1 MTWKSSATIST
12 TIPTTIPTT
21 PPGRRCTRKKRK
33 PPRSRDAGLLCSR
46 KAPAFFLLF
55 FFFFFFF
62 IFFSACALVRAEE
75 VQEGEV
81 VQEQAVQ
88 EQAQTN
94 ERAGLGGIQRGK
106 YRTEYADGVFNVR
119 TSGKRG
125 RALQINTHLVRT
137 SADFEFWKDVQ
148 CREKLFVLE
157 SDKPIDVGKTITET
171 KTAQEELKTEISRSR
186 ELQKRQRRASLAFC
200 RHECKNE
207 YVFQPPSPPP
217 PSPPPPPNPPPSP
230 PPSPPPNPPPSPSPP
245 PPPPPKEPSPP
256 PANFPP
262 SPPPSPAAVIDINGK
277 ELLQDSTGWILL
289 LAYKHVGGE
298 NEALVSGTPP
308 MSPYEGYSH
317 AWLND
322 LSLTANDVDSVRF
335 FCTSSNHNRVV
346 HFSVTNDWIK
356 SAIVSGSG
364 SGNLISYWT
373 RETIKF
379 SDHTGYLPDQTDSTD
394 SATDLVAETPFY
406 KSDFYHWGIGASGSR
421 WECDDAPYKT
431 GNAYAA
437 TTNHQIWFKMRYA
450 IPDDARFFTFINECL
465 EEAPV
470 DGECVSWAS
479 TKNYGTMRY
488 WNTSLVTDMSGY
500 DVNAYRGFA
509 TKTLFN
515 ADISRWD
522 TSMVTSMEKMFYQAS
537 RFNQPISDWDVSKV
551 RNMEWMFFQAS
562 EYDQNMDKWDVSE
575 VTSMFNMFSQAIAY
589 SKDLTEWDTSKVT
602 DMEYMFSGATAFQK
616 KFACASATNGPPDS
630 CVLITKPI
638 PNSLW
643 HTFVEECLAEDNA
656 EVTGECTGWEKANA
670 YVTMPNW
677 DTSLV
682 TDMSG
687 SDDYFG
693 FGGESSFSRFNGDIS
708 KWNTSQVTSMRAM
721 FYKGFDFNQDVGSWD
736 VSQVTDM
743 YQMFHSASAFNKN
756 IANWDVS
763 GVTNMANMFYSAS
776 AFNRD
781 ISSWTGTAATTTQDD
796 VFNSATAFQ
805 ARFSCASATDG
816 PVNSCVG
823 GDPIPDASWHAFV
836 VQCLSEHTHGDCK
849 TWASKNNYRTMPN
862 WNTSLV
868 TDMSGWGTTY
878 QGFGTPSN
886 GGNIRYFNGDISD
899 WDTSQ
904 VTNMYQMFR
913 GCISFNGDIGNWDTS
928 QVTDMRLMFYYSNA
942 FNQNI
947 GNWDTSKVTNLDR
960 MFYLAKVFDQPI
972 GTWDT
977 SQVTNM
983 YQMFRH
989 AYKFNQPIG
998 NWDTSSV
1005 TSMQEFFYEDYAFNQ
1020 PIGNW
1025 DTSSVTSMQE
1035 MFYEDIAFDQ
1045 NISGWDTSQVTS
1057 FSNIFAYA
1065 KAFQAKYTCTNS
1077 AKLSVDP
1084 STCTTV
1090 DPDWTEQWYE
1100 TVTPIPGDGWHYAV
1114 AMCLAE
1120 NTHGACTTWGS
1131 KTNHSVISDWN
1142 TSLVTDMSGWG
1153 TTYQGFGTDYR
1164 GWYGRGDRRFF
1175 NGDISDWDTSQVTSM
1190 TNMFLGCISFN
1201 GDIGNWD
1208 TSQVTDMRLMFHYS
1222 YAFNQNI
1229 GNWDTS
1235 KVTNLDRMF
1244 YLAKVFDQPI
1254 GTWDTSQV
1262 TNMYRMFRHAYT
1274 FNQPIGN
1281 WDTSSVTS
1289 MQEMFYEDN
1298 AFNQP
1303 IGNWNTSQ
1311 VTSMTNMFYKANT
1324 FNYDISIWTGLAATT
1339 AQSGIFNYATAF
1351 QAKFTCTDAVSGP
1364 ANSCTCTNCIPDAS
1378 WHVFV
1383 SECLELEPKYGEC
1396 MSWDK
1401 VGTYGTMPN
1410 WDTGLVTDMG
1420 KKYSSERG
1428 YMGFYNQTDFRGD
1441 LSKWDTSRVKSM
1453 ESMFYDAASFLG
1465 DGISNWD
1472 VSHVT
1477 NMDSMFYKSL
1487 AFNQPIGSWNTSK
1500 VTDMYAM
1507 FESVASFNQD
1517 ITNWD
1522 VSQVTSMERMFYECS
1537 SFDQDVSAWTGVA
1550 STTAQTDMFYAAT
1563 SFRTKFACANANDG
1577 PANTCTLPEPILD
1590 ANWHA
1595 YVAECLA
1602 IAPMDGMC
1610 TSWDRYGAHGAMPNW
1625 DVSLVTDMSGWT
1637 GSAYKGFGGKSTFNA
1652 DISKWDTGKVTSM
1665 SSMFYQASAF
1675 NQDIGGWN
1683 TAQVTTMQ
1691 GMFHVASVFNQD
1703 IGDWNTGQVTTMRAI
1718 FQYASAFNQNIGDWN
1733 TAHVTDMVFMF
1744 RYATAFQAK
1753 FTCTDAVSGP
1763 PNSCACTKCIPDAS
1777 WHVFVSDCLAEAPD
1791 TGECTEWASEKPYG
1805 TMPNWD
1811 TSLVTDMSGYPN
1823 GDGFGEKNMFNGDI
1837 TNWDT
1842 SRVTNMLAMF
1852 EKASA
1857 FNQPIGNWDVSHVTS
1872 MVSMFLDAS
1881 SFNQPIGSW
1890 DTSKVTDMYA
1900 MFESVA
1906 SFNQDITNWD
1916 VSQVTSMERMFY
1928 ECSSFD
1934 QDVSAWTGVA
1944 STTAQTDMFYAA
1956 TSFRTKFAC
1965 ANANDGP
1972 ANTCTLPEPIL
1983 DANWHAYVAECLAI
1997 APMDGMCTSWDKYG
2011 AHGAM
2016 PNWDVSLVTDMSGW
2030 TGSAYK
2036 GFGGKSTF
2044 NADISKWD
2052 TGKVSKMNQMF
2063 YEASAFNQDIGSW
2076 NTAQVTNMQ
2085 SMFNSASA
2093 FNQDIGSWNTAQV
2106 IYMGGMFIRASAFNQ
2121 DIGNWNTAQVTDMEH
2136 MFSSASAFNHDISS
2150 WTGSAATSAQTEM
2163 FLDATAFQ
2171 AKFACTD
2178 AVSGPANSCD
2188 TIKSTWIAPSPPSP
2202 PPFPPPPP
2210 PLTPIPSESWHDFV
2224 EACLSESGAE
2234 GTGECTTWAS
2244 GNNYGTIP
2252 NWDTSLVTDMSGWT
2266 GSAYKGFGGKSTFNA
2281 DISKWD
2287 TGKVSDMNHMFYSA
2301 SAFNQDIGSWNTEK
2315 VTTMRAMF
2323 NQASAFNHDIG
2334 GWNTSSV
2341 TRMGY
2346 MFYSASAFNQ
2356 DIWGWNTAKVTN
2368 MIGMF
2373 QYASAFNHD
2382 ISSWTG
2388 SAATMAQTDMFKGA
2402 TAFEAKFTC
2411 TNAFTGPAN
2420 SCTCT
2425 KCIPDASWHAFVA
2438 DCLAEAP
2445 DTGECTEWASEKPY
2459 GTMPNWD
2466 TSLVTDMSGYPNG
2479 VGFGE
2484 KNMFNG
2490 DITNWDTSR
2499 VTNMLAMFEKASAFN
2514 QPIGNWDVSHV
2525 TSMVSMFLDAS
2536 SFNQPIGSWDTSKVT
2551 DMYAMFESVASF
2563 NQDITNWDV
2572 SQVTSMER
2580 MFYECSSFDQD
2591 VSAWTGVAST
2601 TAQTDMFY
2609 AATSFRTKFA
2619 CANANDGPANT
2630 CTLPEP
2636 ILDANWHAYVAECL
2650 AIAPM
2655 DGMCTSWDKYGA
2667 HGAMPNW
2674 DVSLVT
2680 DMSGWTGS
2688 AYKGFGGKST
2698 FNADISK
2705 WNTEKVTYMIGMF
2718 QDASAFNQD
2727 ISSWTGSA
2735 ATTAQTD
2742 MFLDATAFQAKFAC
2756 TNTNAGPANSCV
2768 LK

>member
-1 MTWKSSATIST
+1 MFFRTFLQSKLPDLLFTQARAKDETFFFFSLSRRFSLNLSLSESISLSLSLLCVCDVHAKPDVKRYDFRLFKHQTKTYRLPFFSSLQKENNDEKEEKIKIRVFRQKQNNKTKTKTKTPFNGRRSAEAETGGAKKSTTMTITWKSSATIST
-12 TIPTTIPTT
+12 TISTTA
-21 PPGRRCTRKKRK
+21 PGRRCTRKKRK
-33 PPRSRDAGLLCSR
+33 LPRSRDAGLLCSR

-75 VQEGEV
+75 VQEGEE

-125 RALQINTHLVRT
+125 RELQINTHLVRT

-171 KTAQEELKTEISRSR
+171 KTAQEELKTEIVNLRAEVASYKKDND
-186 ELQKRQRRASLAFC
+186 ELRALFADMNVKMNTF
-200 RHECKNE
+200 
-207 YVFQPPSPPP
+207 FQPPSPPP

-450 IPDDARFFTFINECL
+450 IPDDASFFTFINECL

-638 PNSLW
+638 PNNLW

-670 YVTMPNW
+670 YGTMPNW

-763 GVTNMANMFYSAS
+763 GVTNMANMFYAAS

-836 VQCLSEHTHGDCK
+836 AQCLSEHTHGDCK

-868 TDMSGWGTTY
+868 TDMNGSVNN
-878 QGFGTPSN
+878 QGFGTDYRGWYS
-886 GGNIRYFNGDISD
+886 GGDRRFFNGDISD

-904 VTNMYQMFR
+904 VTKMYQMFR
-913 GCISFNGDIGNWDTS
+913 GCISFNGDIGNWNTS
-928 QVTDMRLMFYYSNA
+928 QVTDMRLMFHYSYA

-947 GNWDTSKVTNLDR
+947 GNWDTSKVTSLDR

-983 YQMFRH
+983 YQIFRH
-989 AYKFNQPIG
+989 AYTFNQPIG

-1005 TSMQEFFYEDYAFNQ
+1005 TSMQEMFYEDYAFNQ

-1035 MFYEDIAFDQ
+1035 MFYEDHAFNQ

-1131 KTNHSVISDWN
+1131 KTNHGVISDWN
-1142 TSLVTDMSGWG
+1142 TSLVTDMNGSVNN
-1153 TTYQGFGTDYR
+1153 QGFGTDYR
-1164 GWYGRGDRRFF
+1164 GWYSGGDRRFF
-1175 NGDISDWDTSQVTSM
+1175 NGDISDWDTSQVT
-1190 TNMFLGCISFN
+1190 NMYQMFRGCISFN
-1201 GDIGNWD
+1201 GDIGNWN

-1235 KVTNLDRMF
+1235 KVTSLDRMF

-1262 TNMYRMFRHAYT
+1262 TNMYQIFRHAYT

-1289 MQEMFYEDN
+1289 MQEMFYEDY
-1298 AFNQP
+1298 AFNQN
-1303 IGNWNTSQ
+1303 ISGWDTSQ
-1311 VTSMTNMFYKANT
+1311 VTSFSN
-1324 FNYDISIWTGLAATT
+1324 
-1339 AQSGIFNYATAF
+1339 IFAYAKAF
-1351 QAKFTCTDAVSGP
+1351 QAKY
-1364 ANSCTCTNCIPDAS
+1364 TCTNSAKLSVDPSTCTTVDPDWTEQWYETVTPIP
-1378 WHVFV
+1378 
-1383 SECLELEPKYGEC
+1383 
-1396 MSWDK
+1396 
-1401 VGTYGTMPN
+1401 
-1410 WDTGLVTDMG
+1410 
-1420 KKYSSERG
+1420 
-1428 YMGFYNQTDFRGD
+1428 
-1441 LSKWDTSRVKSM
+1441 
-1453 ESMFYDAASFLG
+1453 G
-1465 DGISNWD
+1465 DGW
-1472 VSHVT
+1472 H
-1477 NMDSMFYKSL
+1477 
-1487 AFNQPIGSWNTSK
+1487 
-1500 VTDMYAM
+1500 YA
-1507 FESVASFNQD
+1507 VA
-1517 ITNWD
+1517 
-1522 VSQVTSMERMFYECS
+1522 M
-1537 SFDQDVSAWTGVA
+1537 
-1550 STTAQTDMFYAAT
+1550 
-1563 SFRTKFACANANDG
+1563 
-1577 PANTCTLPEPILD
+1577 
-1590 ANWHA
+1590 
-1595 YVAECLA
+1595 
-1602 IAPMDGMC
+1602 
-1610 TSWDRYGAHGAMPNW
+1610 
-1625 DVSLVTDMSGWT
+1625 
-1637 GSAYKGFGGKSTFNA
+1637 
-1652 DISKWDTGKVTSM
+1652 
-1665 SSMFYQASAF
+1665 
-1675 NQDIGGWN
+1675 
-1683 TAQVTTMQ
+1683 
-1691 GMFHVASVFNQD
+1691 
-1703 IGDWNTGQVTTMRAI
+1703 
-1718 FQYASAFNQNIGDWN
+1718 
-1733 TAHVTDMVFMF
+1733 
-1744 RYATAFQAK
+1744 
-1753 FTCTDAVSGP
+1753 
-1763 PNSCACTKCIPDAS
+1763 
-1777 WHVFVSDCLAEAPD
+1777 CLAENTHGA
-1791 TGECTEWASEKPYG
+1791 CTTWGSKTNHG
-1805 TMPNWD
+1805 VISDWN
-1811 TSLVTDMSGYPN
+1811 TSLVTDMSGY
-1823 GDGFGEKNMFNGDI
+1823 GTTYQGFG
-1837 TNWDT
+1837 TNLQRRKYT
-1842 SRVTNMLAMF
+1842 IFQRRYFRLGHFASNKHVPNVSRLYIV
-1852 EKASA
+1852 
-1857 FNQPIGNWDVSHVTS
+1857 
-1872 MVSMFLDAS
+1872 
-1881 SFNQPIGSW
+1881 
-1890 DTSKVTDMYA
+1890 
-1900 MFESVA
+1900 
-1906 SFNQDITNWD
+1906 
-1916 VSQVTSMERMFY
+1916 
-1928 ECSSFD
+1928 
-1934 QDVSAWTGVA
+1934 
-1944 STTAQTDMFYAA
+1944 
-1956 TSFRTKFAC
+1956 
-1965 ANANDGP
+1965 
-1972 ANTCTLPEPIL
+1972 
-1983 DANWHAYVAECLAI
+1983 
-1997 APMDGMCTSWDKYG
+1997 
-2011 AHGAM
+2011 
-2016 PNWDVSLVTDMSGW
+2016 
-2030 TGSAYK
+2030 
-2036 GFGGKSTF
+2036 
-2044 NADISKWD
+2044 
-2052 TGKVSKMNQMF
+2052 
-2063 YEASAFNQDIGSW
+2063 
-2076 NTAQVTNMQ
+2076 
-2085 SMFNSASA
+2085 
-2093 FNQDIGSWNTAQV
+2093 
-2106 IYMGGMFIRASAFNQ
+2106 
-2121 DIGNWNTAQVTDMEH
+2121 
-2136 MFSSASAFNHDISS
+2136 
-2150 WTGSAATSAQTEM
+2150 
-2163 FLDATAFQ
+2163 
-2171 AKFACTD
+2171 
-2178 AVSGPANSCD
+2178 
-2188 TIKSTWIAPSPPSP
+2188 
-2202 PPFPPPPP
+2202 
-2210 PLTPIPSESWHDFV
+2210 
-2224 EACLSESGAE
+2224 
-2234 GTGECTTWAS
+2234 
-2244 GNNYGTIP
+2244 
-2252 NWDTSLVTDMSGWT
+2252 
-2266 GSAYKGFGGKSTFNA
+2266 
-2281 DISKWD
+2281 
-2287 TGKVSDMNHMFYSA
+2287 
-2301 SAFNQDIGSWNTEK
+2301 
-2315 VTTMRAMF
+2315 
-2323 NQASAFNHDIG
+2323 
-2334 GWNTSSV
+2334 
-2341 TRMGY
+2341 
-2346 MFYSASAFNQ
+2346 
-2356 DIWGWNTAKVTN
+2356 
-2368 MIGMF
+2368 
-2373 QYASAFNHD
+2373 
-2382 ISSWTG
+2382 
-2388 SAATMAQTDMFKGA
+2388 
-2402 TAFEAKFTC
+2402 
-2411 TNAFTGPAN
+2411 
-2420 SCTCT
+2420 
-2425 KCIPDASWHAFVA
+2425 
-2438 DCLAEAP
+2438 
-2445 DTGECTEWASEKPY
+2445 
-2459 GTMPNWD
+2459 
-2466 TSLVTDMSGYPNG
+2466 
-2479 VGFGE
+2479 
-2484 KNMFNG
+2484 
-2490 DITNWDTSR
+2490 
-2499 VTNMLAMFEKASAFN
+2499 
-2514 QPIGNWDVSHV
+2514 
-2525 TSMVSMFLDAS
+2525 
-2536 SFNQPIGSWDTSKVT
+2536 
-2551 DMYAMFESVASF
+2551 
-2563 NQDITNWDV
+2563 
-2572 SQVTSMER
+2572 
-2580 MFYECSSFDQD
+2580 
-2591 VSAWTGVAST
+2591 
-2601 TAQTDMFY
+2601 
-2609 AATSFRTKFA
+2609 
-2619 CANANDGPANT
+2619 
-2630 CTLPEP
+2630 
-2636 ILDANWHAYVAECL
+2636 
-2650 AIAPM
+2650 
-2655 DGMCTSWDKYGA
+2655 
-2667 HGAMPNW
+2667 
-2674 DVSLVT
+2674 
-2680 DMSGWTGS
+2680 
-2688 AYKGFGGKST
+2688 
-2698 FNADISK
+2698 
-2705 WNTEKVTYMIGMF
+2705 
-2718 QDASAFNQD
+2718 
-2727 ISSWTGSA
+2727 
-2735 ATTAQTD
+2735 
-2742 MFLDATAFQAKFAC
+2742 
-2756 TNTNAGPANSCV
+2756 
-2768 LK
+2768 